1 MSMPRTSRS
10 NRSTSPS
17 RSRPAVN
24 GLRAVPGSPRAGAAI
39 LYFHGGGYVLGAPIS
54 RRRMAGRLALAVQA
68 RALVPSY
75 RLAPEHPF
83 PAAIEDAVAAYQWL
97 LDDGA
102 EAARVALAGDS
113 AGGGLALAT
122 ALALRDRGLPRPA
135 GVVTIS
141 AWADMTMSGES
152 MESRA
157 QTDISCSRDGLME
170 LAGYYLAGQDPRHP
184 LASPVFAGYAGM
196 PPILCIVG
204 GDERLID
211 DSVRV
216 VRAAGMAGVDA
227 TLFIAAE
234 MQHVFPIFAGAFPE
248 ADAAIRLMGDWIR
261 ARTS

>member
-1 MSMPRTSRS
+1 MASEEARRFWATMRAQPKDD
-10 NRSTSPS
+10 NPS
-17 RSRPAVN
+17 
-24 GLRAVPGSPRAGAAI
+24 I
-39 LYFHGGGYVLGAPIS
+39 EQ
-54 RRRMAGRLALAVQA
+54 RRQGDEHAEDL
-68 RALVPSY
+68 LVEP
-75 RLAPEHPF
+75 L
-83 PAAIEDAVAAYQWL
+83 
-97 LDDGA
+97 
-102 EAARVALAGDS
+102 
-113 AGGGLALAT
+113 
-122 ALALRDRGLPRPA
+122 
-135 GVVTIS
+135 

-152 MESRA
+152 TESRA

-248 ADAAIRLMGDWIR
+248 ADAAIRLMGNWIR